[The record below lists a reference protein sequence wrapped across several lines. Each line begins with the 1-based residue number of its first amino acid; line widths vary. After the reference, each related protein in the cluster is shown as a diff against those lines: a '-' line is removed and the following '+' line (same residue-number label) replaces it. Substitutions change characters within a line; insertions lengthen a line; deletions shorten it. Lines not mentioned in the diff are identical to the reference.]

1 MNENLEKFN
10 ELVEI
15 ARIEYQDELSKNSRL
30 EEKVSKFLMV
40 LSIIIIAFIYL
51 ILSSQTWDFLL
62 KKHILIQ
69 SVYIFLCVWF
79 IFETLICISYCLKT
93 FKLNAFKRYEL
104 GKNLEDLTFDESQN
118 LISMK
123 WQVYKTYKDSLSFNI
138 LILKEKTKNIA
149 YALSSLLRCSI
160 LFTIIT
166 FISFIGYV
174 ELAYAK
180 TNPSQ
185 KTKQTITIGSA

>member
-1 MNENLEKFN
+1 MNENLEKFK

-30 EEKVSKFLMV
+30 EEKVGKFLMV

-51 ILSSQTWDFLL
+51 ILSPQTWEFLL
-62 KKHILIQ
+62 KKHILVESI
-69 SVYIFLCVWF
+69 YIFLCVWF

-104 GKNLEDLTFDESQN
+104 GENLEDLTFNENEN

-123 WQVYKTYKDSLSFNI
+123 WQVYKAYKESLSFNI

-149 YALSSLLRCSI
+149 HALSSLLRCSI

-174 ELAYAK
+174 ELAHAK
-180 TNPSQ
+180 NSSSQ
-185 KTKQTITIGSA
+185 KNEQTRSISPS